1 MIAGTA
7 ISIIGWFVCKERHI
21 VEPDE
26 DEKVKIADFFELF
39 KTNKAMVVHFC
50 KCIFSGFIW
59 TFLFA
64 TPTYYVKWGLCAD
77 LTTGEVDM
85 TTFATYSM
93 IISLMMLFPLLIGSL
108 TARPMMK
115 KLGGNPAKLTKLN
128 LAMQGI
134 GGAMLFLAHILGF
147 MSPLV
152 FFICLFVMAYAIGN
166 DFVPQSTVEMEIMD
180 YTIYKTGKD
189 RSALSGVVNRFLEK
203 AQTAVSSAIIGV
215 VLIAIGYEVDSVSG
229 DFVGNLANM
238 PTMLT
243 WFIVIMGLIPAI
255 FAVIGIIIYTKYP
268 IDDEERAN
276 IRRYMDELNVG
287 QK

>member
-166 DFVPQSTVEMEIMD
+166 DFIPQSTVEMEIMD

-255 FAVIGIIIYTKYP
+255 FAVIGIVIYTKYP

-276 IRRYMDELNVG
+276 IRKYMDELNVG

>member
-1 MIAGTA
+1 M
-7 ISIIGWFVCKERHI
+7 
-21 VEPDE
+21 EPDE